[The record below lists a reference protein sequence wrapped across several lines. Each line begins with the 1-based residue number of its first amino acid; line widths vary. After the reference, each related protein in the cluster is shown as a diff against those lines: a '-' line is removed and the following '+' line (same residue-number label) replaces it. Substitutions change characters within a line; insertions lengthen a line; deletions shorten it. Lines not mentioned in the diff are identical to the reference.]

1 MTLSS
6 TTIHNPAFY
15 SDPSSPGLDAKL
27 RFSQLFTSLRLSQYC
42 KLSHMV
48 TEEKNKYVRLRQMT
62 VQTVSELKEQ
72 LKVQE
77 NEADIQRSLVVSKD
91 R

>member
-1 MTLSS
+1 
-6 TTIHNPAFY
+6 
-15 SDPSSPGLDAKL
+15 
-27 RFSQLFTSLRLSQYC
+27 
-42 KLSHMV
+42 MV
-48 TEEKNKYVRLRQMT
+48 TEEKNKYVRLKQMT

-77 NEADIQRSLVVSKD
+77 NEAEIQRSLVVSKD

>member
-1 MTLSS
+1 M
-6 TTIHNPAFY
+6 
-15 SDPSSPGLDAKL
+15 
-27 RFSQLFTSLRLSQYC
+27 
-42 KLSHMV
+42 

-77 NEADIQRSLVVSKD
+77 NEAEIQRSLIVSKD

>member
-1 MTLSS
+1 
-6 TTIHNPAFY
+6 
-15 SDPSSPGLDAKL
+15 
-27 RFSQLFTSLRLSQYC
+27 
-42 KLSHMV
+42 MV

-62 VQTVSELKEQ
+62 VQTVSELKER

-77 NEADIQRSLVVSKD
+77 NEAEIQRSLVVSKD

>member
-1 MTLSS
+1 M
-6 TTIHNPAFY
+6 
-15 SDPSSPGLDAKL
+15 
-27 RFSQLFTSLRLSQYC
+27 
-42 KLSHMV
+42 

-62 VQTVSELKEQ
+62 VQTVSELKER

-77 NEADIQRSLVVSKD
+77 NEAEIQRSLVVSKD